1 MGRDQHRQKACG
13 RVTSRFFL
21 WLGLG
26 VLAGPVGLTAT
37 VQAQAYSDYPYVSDF
52 GTTAAP
58 GVDNALYQ
66 FIDNQ
71 QTAAGLAMEAG
82 ADGALYPTYTENGN
96 GTYFSVVT
104 RPFRF
109 EAGFTYR
116 LSVVYETDAAFADA
130 SFYWSLAAESADNWS
145 GTGFEITY
153 PEPNEDPDIVAPTP
167 PAQDDNLIVLDE
179 TGLPA
184 GEYTPEGYEF
194 SPAATGVY
202 ALVFTI
208 YGREDIFFPTEGSE
222 RHLRIKSIE
231 VSQKSPYDLAM
242 GKIVTPVSHYSAEP
256 QTVSA
261 WVRNDGTAAVTSF
274 TLCYTVGAQT
284 VVKQTFNQ
292 SIAVKG
298 EVLVSFDQKAVLSS
312 GSNRVRVFLTDR
324 PAGDPLENDTAT
336 PVFVSIYDEPY
347 AVPFAFDFGN
357 NTLNQRWT
365 ALYDEHTDRTTWQ
378 FGTQNDKA
386 CAYIATSNTDNN
398 ARLASPGIQLSGGQ
412 TYRVRFHYTGLSASA
427 EKLSAYMTDA
437 AFTDESR
444 MVGYWKDEGFSN
456 SLERVATFF
465 YTAAADG
472 VYHLVLKAHSD
483 DLSGGIAVWA
493 PEVKAYEP
501 TRGDFY
507 YEFDPMEAGQ
517 IPQFQV
523 DEDAY
528 FIDANH
534 NGQAWGMAS
543 SSMAYN
549 SQYAY
554 RGGEAFDKED
564 PGKSNLIDD
573 WMVFNPI
580 YLEAGKTYTVSYMRH
595 GGGSDNGIVMEALI
609 CKENFSFDAAAIT
622 KTHRDIINTNVYS
635 ESGFTFT
642 PGSSGTYLLAFR
654 YNTEIKEVPGGPKAE
669 DYSVY
674 LDHIGLF
681 AERRQDFQ
689 VMYATIPTAAQ
700 LGQREVYLSVNYRN
714 FSAQAFETGELTYC
728 YRIGSKT
735 PVSEAAR
742 NRVPQGGIG
751 THSFSVPVDFSTD
764 TLHELKFW
772 AMTGT
777 PAETSDTLKI
787 WVKSI
792 KSIGVPYRDLITEE
806 SRSGW
811 RISTRAAVPSW
822 RFVNENVYEAPYAA
836 QTEASDAILD
846 DYLVLPTFYL
856 DRDTTYLLAFYAKAD
871 RERPD
876 AVKAGLGMSYAT
888 SGFSANDFSGNTI
901 GQVDSLTTDYRPYH
915 FYYKPQTTGV
925 NFLAFHSTL
934 PIYSGSNWIDHVVV
948 MDSVSASYSYM
959 ALTDIAYRRVTG
971 CDEDRTTA
979 VELEIRNDGYLAYD
993 SVPILYQMDD
1003 LPVQTYWLENGLTDV
1018 SIRRFTLPTRWDLS
1032 KAGNHRMR
1040 VWVGMPNERD
1050 RSDDTL
1056 TVAFRADD
1064 MAQLPLGYD
1073 FENNVLPGNV
1083 EDRNGDGISW
1093 ELRRNADSA
1102 YAGRY
1107 YVRYQGTGQASAD
1120 DWKLPCFYAEAG
1132 EYTLDFYMSAPYA
1145 SEELL
1150 EVYLLHYDET
1160 DTAGRMVQELL
1171 LDGVVSHTDYQ
1182 LYQLPFK
1189 VVTGHYGVMFRIKSE
1204 ADGRT
1209 LCIDN
1214 LTVAGY
1220 GLKDVTLLDILSPV
1234 QAEAYNEP
1242 LPVTVRL
1249 RNNGRVTIHD
1259 VPLVL
1264 TINGEEVQR
1273 EEVPTME
1280 GNTEMDYTFQK
1291 PIDLHV
1297 PGTYQIV
1304 VQADWV
1310 LDQRP
1315 GNNRQAMTCV
1325 QPDELD
1331 LALTTL
1337 TSPMAGR
1344 KPYGPAETL
1353 AVRIENRGRT
1363 AGGEVPI
1370 EAVVNDTWHLN
1381 GILPRINAGEAIVY
1395 TFDQTID
1402 MSDSAWY
1409 EFEICILPA
1418 TPDNNPQNDT
1428 LYGRIDGRYD
1438 KTANEDGR
1446 MAVSPLVY
1454 PNPARTVLYVEVPAG
1469 FTHLEIHSL
1478 HGIRYLQLTVPEAMR
1493 YEIPVADYPE
1503 GMYLLRLSGVS
1514 GEKTVKWIKT
1524 R

>member
-1 MGRDQHRQKACG
+1 MGSKQYIQRAYG
-13 RVTSRFFL
+13 RVKSRFFL
-21 WLGLG
+21 WLGMGLLTASVG
-26 VLAGPVGLTAT
+26 VPAT

-52 GTTAAP
+52 GTATAP
-58 GVDNALYQ
+58 GADNALYQ
-66 FIDNQ
+66 FTSENG
-71 QTAAGLAMEAG
+71 TPEGWAMEAT
-82 ADGALYPTYTENGN
+82 ADDALFPTYTANENDMSA
-96 GTYFSVVT
+96 TLVT

-109 EAGFTYR
+109 EQGFSYR
-116 LSVVYETDAAFADA
+116 LTVVYETDAAFSDANYYWRLAPENASATLGYDFTFSPDADA
-130 SFYWSLAAESADNWS
+130 
-145 GTGFEITY
+145 
-153 PEPNEDPDIVAPTP
+153 
-167 PAQDDNLIVLDE
+167 NLIEFNEAGVS
-179 TGLPA
+179 A
-184 GEYTPEGYEF
+184 GEQAPVTYDF
-194 SPAATGVY
+194 SPSATGNY
-202 ALVFTI
+202 ALAFTFYAKDEMFI
-208 YGREDIFFPTEGSE
+208 GGFGRK
-222 RHLRIKSIE
+222 LRIKSIE

-274 TLCYTVGAQT
+274 SLCYTVGSQT

-312 GSNRVRVFLTDR
+312 GSNRIRVFLTDR
-324 PAGDPLENDTAT
+324 PAGDPLENDTAA
-336 PVFVSIYDEPY
+336 PVFVSLYDEPY

-365 ALYDEHTDRTTWQ
+365 ALYDAHTDQTTWQ

-386 CAYIATSNTDNN
+386 CAYIETSGADNN

-412 TYRVRFHYTGLSASA
+412 TYRVRFHYTGLSASG

-444 MVGYWKDEGFSN
+444 MVGYWKDEGFTDN
-456 SLERVATFF
+456 LDQTATFF

-493 PEVKAYEP
+493 PEIEAYEP

-554 RGGEAFDKED
+554 RAGEALPSDVNE
-564 PGKSNLIDD
+564 SNLIDD

-580 YLEAGKTYTVSYMRH
+580 YLEAGQTYTVSYMRK
-595 GGGSDNGIVMEALI
+595 GGGSSKNIVMEALV
-609 CKENFSFDAAAIT
+609 CQENFSFDAAAII
-622 KTHRDIINTNVYS
+622 KTHRDIINASVYS
-635 ESGFTFT
+635 ESNFTFT

-654 YNTEIKEVPGGPKAE
+654 YNTEIKYGNGKAE
-669 DYSVY
+669 EYNVY

-714 FSAQAFETGELTYC
+714 FSTRTFETSELTYC
-728 YRIGSKT
+728 YRVGSQA
-735 PVSEAAR
+735 PVAEAAR

-751 THSFSVPVDFSTD
+751 MHSFSVPVDFSTD

-772 AMTGT
+772 TMAGT

-787 WVKSI
+787 WVRSI

-806 SRSGW
+806 SRSEW

-822 RFVNENVYEAPYAA
+822 RFVNEQVYEAPYAA
-836 QTEASDAILD
+836 QTVASDAILD

-871 RERPD
+871 RKRPD

-948 MDSVSASYSYM
+948 MDSISASYSYM
-959 ALTDIAYRRVTG
+959 ALTDIAYKRVTG
-971 CDEDRTTA
+971 CDEDRTTD
-979 VELEIRNDGYLAYD
+979 VELEICNDGYLAYD
-993 SVPILYQMDD
+993 SVPILYAMDD
-1003 LPVQTYWLENGLTDV
+1003 LPVQTYWLENGLADM
-1018 SIRRFTLPTRWDLS
+1018 SSRRFTLPTRWDLS

-1050 RSDDTL
+1050 RSNDTL

-1083 EDRNGDGISW
+1083 EDRNEDGIRW

-1132 EYTLDFYMSAPYA
+1132 EYTLDFQMCAPYA

-1150 EVYLLHYDET
+1150 EVYLLHYDEVNADGT
-1160 DTAGRMVQELL
+1160 LARELL
-1171 LDGVVSHTDYQ
+1171 LDAVVSYTDYQ
-1182 LYQLPFK
+1182 LYQLAFK
-1189 VVTGHYGVMFRIKSE
+1189 VATGHYGVMFRIKSE

-1214 LTVAGY
+1214 LTIAGY
-1220 GLKDVTLLDILSPV
+1220 GLKDVAVSALLSPV
-1234 QAEAYNEP
+1234 TAETYDNP

-1249 RNNGRVTIHD
+1249 INNGRVTVRD

-1273 EEVPTME
+1273 EEVPVME
-1280 GNTEMDYTFQK
+1280 GNTEMDYTFSQ

-1297 PGTYQIV
+1297 PGTYNLV
-1304 VQADWV
+1304 VAAEWV

-1315 GNNRQAMTCV
+1315 GNNRQSRTYV

-1331 LALTTL
+1331 LALTVL
-1337 TSPMAGR
+1337 TAPMAGR

-1353 AVRIENRGRT
+1353 SVRIENRGRT
-1363 AGGEVPI
+1363 AGGNVPI
-1370 EAVVNDTWHLN
+1370 EAVVNGTRHLN
-1381 GILPRINAGEAIVY
+1381 GILPQVNAGEAIVY

-1409 EFEICILPA
+1409 VFEIWLSPA
-1418 TPDNNPQNDT
+1418 TPDNNPLNDT
-1428 LYGRIDGRYD
+1428 LYARIDGQYK
-1438 KTANEDGR
+1438 KTANDSE
-1446 MAVSPLVY
+1446 MQTAKASVY
-1454 PNPARTVLYVEVPAG
+1454 PNPAYTVLHVNVPAG
-1469 FTHLEIHSL
+1469 FTDADIYSSQGRHYLHRPVSGLPYLEI
-1478 HGIRYLQLTVPEAMR
+1478 Q
-1493 YEIPVADYPE
+1493 VADYPE
-1503 GMYLLRLSGVS
+1503 GLYILKLTGPA
-1514 GEKTVKWIKT
+1514 GEKDIKWIKA